1 MCRIAKCLYCNNVGV
16 KAIPLK
22 NRGGRNGF
30 LCEAHASSYGDRS
43 YYDEN
48 STLRGTTKKHGFT
61 FSMELEM
68 SQPTTTMRA
77 ELLNCGFMP
86 TQDSTTDT
94 EFKSPI
100 WQSLNPLPKK
110 FNTIEK
116 LLNDGEGAITNNEGT
131 HFHVGH
137 REYINATTINY
148 IKRFYHSLFLPLC
161 NTMLDNSEATK
172 ELFGRD
178 FCYWARQINENTNP
192 NEHSNFINL
201 QHDNTIEFR
210 LFRGTLKYNT
220 FIATLQMVNKI
231 CDVAISMS
239 ESEIDEM
246 SWSEFV
252 GKITEK
258 ELIQYLKERKLYV
271 NDEVNTEEEM

>member
-1 MCRIAKCLYCNNVGV
+1 MFYMCRIAKCLYCNNVGV

-22 NRGGRNGF
+22 NRGGRNGY

-161 NTMLDNSEATK
+161 NIMLDNSEATK
-172 ELFGRD
+172 KLFGRN
-178 FCYWARQINENTNP
+178 FCYWAKQINEDTNP

-210 LFRGTLKYNT
+210 LCKFVNTKQYMNVIKFCKDVTNTIINNFIKYFEGST
-220 FIATLQMVNKI
+220 TEQRRHKAQVTANKI
-231 CDVAISMS
+231 V
-239 ESEIDEM
+239 
-246 SWSEFV
+246 
-252 GKITEK
+252 
-258 ELIQYLKERKLYV
+258 KLYCKYA
-271 NDEVNTEEEM
+271 NIEN